1 MNKLIN
7 EIKNNAIKFGSI
19 PFWSWNDKL
28 QPDELRRQI
37 RNMHDMEMR
46 GFFMHA
52 RGGLETEYLSED
64 WYECVK
70 ACIDEA
76 KKLDMEAWA
85 YDENGWPSGFAGG
98 ILLEDPENHSVYV
111 EHKFTEKYPT
121 ELDRALA
128 VYAFDENGI
137 PKQTEAPVDGC
148 AKYLTVYKGTDDSYV
163 DTMRADVIAK
173 FIEATHE
180 DYKKRLGDDF
190 GKAMPGFFTD
200 EPQYYRWRTPFS
212 NHMDM
217 WFKEEY
223 GYSVLEALPAL
234 FCDYEGA
241 EKYRYDYHKM
251 TYTKFT
257 SAFSKQIYDWAEANG
272 VQITGHFI
280 EEQSLRG
287 QMLCCGDIMPQYQ
300 YEHIPGMDYLGRG
313 LQTDVAPKQLGSVCA
328 QTGRK
333 KVLSE
338 MFACCGWDVSPRELK
353 HIAELQYAGGVTVMC
368 QHLYPYSIRGQRKRD
383 YPAHYS
389 EHNPWQADMKQFDR
403 YFNHLGYML
412 GMGEEYANT
421 LVIHPIHSAWLI
433 YRRVDANVIEPLDRD
448 LASLAY
454 LLSGHQIP
462 YHYGSETMMATMSE
476 VSGNTINVGKCAYEN
491 VVIPACDTL
500 DRATVELL
508 KKFAENGGK
517 IFTYKHHLPT
527 RIDGAPAD
535 LSFLSG
541 YPDISEAEGFE
552 ALRNTGDVKVTLPDN
567 ATEKDVRMMVRN
579 TEYGRLIY
587 ITNLSEKDLR
597 SVAVSINN
605 CTGLGKM
612 SIEELTVSPIAG
624 RITENGTDIL
634 IDLNGS
640 EAVILTEFEAPEFLP
655 YKPSEEYRLIKLP
668 KTFKIEAMP
677 ENMLALDRAC
687 VSYDGINF
695 TTPRP
700 IERIRDNLLREKY
713 RGNIWIAYPFIV
725 HDIPDTLSIVT
736 EPMGI
741 DTLNV
746 NGKTVTIGNESKID
760 PSFRVTDIAPYVKK
774 GQNTVIVKMDYFQ
787 RDYVYHVLYGG
798 VSETLRNCLVFDTE
812 IENAYLIGNFALET
826 DPSAFKEEKA
836 NAFRYARGGSLPL
849 ISPKDTIDITNIV
862 KDGYPFYCG
871 KLTFSCNLDYKSGDP
886 TLLHLTGRYATAHV
900 SVNGKEAG
908 TVLFS
913 EYIELA
919 DHLVEGR
926 NTITV
931 TICNAYRNLLGPHH
945 RKDAE
950 PFGVGP
956 ATFSFEKEW
965 NGEKCD
971 GYVPNYAFVRFG
983 IDI

>member
-1 MNKLIN
+1 
-7 EIKNNAIKFGSI
+7 
-19 PFWSWNDKL
+19 
-28 QPDELRRQI
+28 
-37 RNMHDMEMR
+37 
-46 GFFMHA
+46 
-52 RGGLETEYLSED
+52 
-64 WYECVK
+64 
-70 ACIDEA
+70 
-76 KKLDMEAWA
+76 
-85 YDENGWPSGFAGG
+85 
-98 ILLEDPENHSVYV
+98 
-111 EHKFTEKYPT
+111 
-121 ELDRALA
+121 
-128 VYAFDENGI
+128 
-137 PKQTEAPVDGC
+137 
-148 AKYLTVYKGTDDSYV
+148 
-163 DTMRADVIAK
+163 MRADVIAK

-190 GKAMPGFFTD
+190 GSAMPGFFTD
-200 EPQYYRWRTPFS
+200 EPQYYRWKTPFS

-241 EKYRYDYHKM
+241 EKHRYDYHKM

-257 SAFSKQIYDWAEANG
+257 SAFSKQIYDWAEKNG

-389 EHNPWQADMKQFDR
+389 EHNPWQTDMKQFDR

-412 GMGEEYANT
+412 GMGTEYANT
-421 LVIHPIHSAWLI
+421 LVIHPMHSAWLR
-433 YRRVDANVIEPLDRD
+433 YQRVNANNIEALDND
-448 LASLAY
+448 LTSLSY

-462 YHYGSETMMATMSE
+462 YHYGSETMMSTMSE
-476 VSGNTINVGKCAYEN
+476 IKGNTITVGKCTYN
-491 VVIPACDTL
+491 NIVIPACDTL
-500 DRATVELL
+500 DSTTVELL
-508 KKFAENGGK
+508 KKFAENGGR

-527 RIDGAPAD
+527 RIDGSTAD
-535 LSFLSG
+535 LSFLNS
-541 YPDISEAEGFE
+541 YPDVSEADGFKI
-552 ALRNTGDVKVTLPDN
+552 LRETSDIKVTLCDN

-587 ITNLSEKDLR
+587 LTNLSEKDFR
-597 SVAVSINN
+597 SISVSVSN
-605 CTGLGKM
+605 CYGLGKM
-612 SIEELTVSPIAG
+612 DIETLNVTPVAG
-624 RITENGTDIL
+624 KITEKGAEIL
-634 IDLNGS
+634 VDLNGS
-640 EAVILTEFEAPEFLP
+640 ESIILTEYEAPEFLP
-655 YKPSEEYRLIKLP
+655 YKHTEERKLIKLSESF
-668 KTFKIEAMP
+668 TIDSLP
-677 ENMLALDRAC
+677 ENMLTLDKVC
-687 VSYDGINF
+687 LSYDGVSF

-700 IERIRDNLLREKY
+700 IERVRDNLLREKY
-713 RGNIWIAYPFIV
+713 KGNIWIAYPFTV
-725 HDIPDTLSIVT
+725 RDIPETLSIVT
-736 EPMGI
+736 EPMGT

-746 NGKTVTIGNESKID
+746 NGKIIEIGSESRID
-760 PSFRVTDIAPYVKK
+760 PSFRITDITPYIRE
-774 GQNTVIVKMDYFQ
+774 GQNTVIVKMNYFQ
-787 RDYVYHVLYGG
+787 RDYVYHVLYDG

-812 IENAYLIGNFALET
+812 IENAYLIGSFSLET
-826 DPSAFKEEKA
+826 YSEKFVEEKR
-836 NAFRYARGGSLPL
+836 NAFRYNRGGSFALVKQ
-849 ISPKDTIDITNIV
+849 KDTVDVTNIV

-871 KLTFSCNLDYKSGDP
+871 KLTFSFTLDYNEGEP
-886 TLLHLTGRYATAHV
+886 TMLHLTGRYATAHI

-913 EYIELA
+913 EYIDLNG
-919 DHLVEGR
+919 HLTEGK
-926 NTITV
+926 NTVTI

-956 ATFSFEKEW
+956 TTFSFEKEW
-965 NGEKCD
+965 NAERYD
-971 GYVPNYAFVRFG
+971 AYVPNYSFVRFG